1 LDVLDA
7 EVVERAGAAAEENRH
22 EMHRYPVDQA
32 GGDDLLPVTLVVA
45 ECPFMQVAARRNRE
59 VRPGCGRLQS

>member
-45 ECPFMQVAARRNRE
+45 
-59 VRPGCGRLQS
+59 